1 MVLLCEVYK
10 AGIYIVYCKSQP
22 KRFIVPRFF
31 YFDSMFPYLIQVL
44 AYYLSFKESRFKGNK
59 HKAPRHA
66 ENITEWGAETKE
78 NKCVLGLN
86 KKRPRRTT
94 GDWMERLL
102 MLWA

>member
-1 MVLLCEVYK
+1 MSP
-10 AGIYIVYCKSQP
+10 G
-22 KRFIVPRFF
+22 F

-44 AYYLSFKESRFKGNK
+44 AYYLGFKESRFKGNK
-59 HKAPRHA
+59 HKAPRHG

-86 KKRPRRTT
+86 KKRPRHTT
-94 GDWMERLL
+94 GDWIERLL